1 MEDNVEWKKLID
13 KYVTDQR
20 NLAAAKVN
28 LRTFVL
34 SFNLNILKDT
44 YYLKFINLIVFNL
57 KILNNVVNGLLNT
70 SLMRTFVFLNN
81 LR

>member
-44 YYLKFINLIVFNL
+44 
-57 KILNNVVNGLLNT
+57 
-70 SLMRTFVFLNN
+70 
-81 LR
+81 